1 MVVVRGKKFGGNRGS
16 RCDNPDNFSIDQAFC
31 FGRIFGLLANS
42 DLVSSSGQT
51 IEVALVGSIGD
62 TAHWN
67 CPFLLLVPR
76 SQRNLENGRS
86 LHCIISKHFVEVSH
100 AEEEDLVRM
109 LPLGIMELA
118 HHRGFTGR
126 LGHRQMRLGS
136 GVQERPKD

>member
-1 MVVVRGKKFGGNRGS
+1 MVVVRGEKFGGNRGS
-16 RCDNPDNFSIDQAFC
+16 RCDNPDNFSIDQALC
-31 FGRIFGLLANS
+31 FGRIFDLLTDIPLLS
-42 DLVSSSGQT
+42 RTLQT

-62 TAHWN
+62 TAHWD

-86 LHCIISKHFVEVSH
+86 LHCIIPEHFVEVSH

-118 HHRGFTGR
+118 HHWGFTGR